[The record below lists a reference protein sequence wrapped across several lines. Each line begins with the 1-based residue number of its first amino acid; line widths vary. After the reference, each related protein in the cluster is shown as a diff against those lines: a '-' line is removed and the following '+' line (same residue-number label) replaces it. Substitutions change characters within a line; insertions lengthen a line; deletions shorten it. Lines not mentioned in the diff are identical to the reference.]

1 MLKNLRN
8 SGFFLKFAT
17 PRSRD
22 IINHQDK
29 MLREILSITGK
40 PGLYRI
46 VTPGKR
52 TLVVE
57 DLISKKRFPLSQRDR
72 VVCLGDIAMYTEGE
86 DLPLGQI
93 LDRLYAVEEAK
104 PIDVKSMDNDA
115 LREEFAKAVEDFDR
129 ERVYPTDIKK
139 LFNWYN
145 LLISQGFEKFADE
158 EEEKAGKADTE
169 EAAEKAE

>member
-1 MLKNLRN
+1 
-8 SGFFLKFAT
+8 
-17 PRSRD
+17 
-22 IINHQDK
+22 

-57 DLISKKRFPLSQRDR
+57 DLVSKKRFPLSQRDR
-72 VVCLGDIAMYTEGE
+72 VVCLADIAMYTEGE

-93 LDRLYAVEEAK
+93 LDKVYAVEEAK
-104 PIDVKSMDNDA
+104 PVDVKALDNDG

-129 ERVYPTDIKK
+129 DRVYPSDIKK

-145 LLISQGFEKFADE
+145 LLIFQGFDKFAVE
-158 EEEKAGKADTE
+158 EEETPAE
-169 EAAEKAE
+169 ETPAESKED